1 MTQPK
6 TRTLWL
12 IRHAKAVNPAFA
24 QRDFDRELA
33 PRGQADVD
41 DLVAYCMTH
50 EMAAASWLWVSPA
63 TRTQQTAAPLAQLWR
78 SQVIEEASLYL
89 ANAYTLLDCLQG
101 TPSSEAC
108 VGIVG
113 HNPGISAL
121 LHLLQQSD
129 TSAAS
134 FEELPTLGATCLTF
148 AGSWQDLA
156 PNICTLT
163 SYLSPKR
170 TREKR

>member
-1 MTQPK
+1 MSMI
-6 TRTLWL
+6 WL
-12 IRHAKAVNPAFA
+12 HI
-24 QRDFDRELA
+24 
-33 PRGQADVD
+33 
-41 DLVAYCMTH
+41 MTH
-50 EMAAASWLWVSPA
+50 DMAAASWLWVSPA
-63 TRTQQTAAPLAQLWR
+63 ARTQQTAAPLAQLWR

-89 ANAYTLLDCLQG
+89 ADAYTLLDCLQG

-108 VGIVG
+108 VGMVG

-129 TSAAS
+129 TGAAS

-156 PNICTLT
+156 SNICALT

-170 TREKR
+170 IREKR

>member
-12 IRHAKAVNPAFA
+12 IRHAKAVSPAFA

-33 PRGQADVD
+33 PSGQADVD
-41 DLVAYCMTH
+41 DLVAYCMNH
-50 EMAAASWLWVSPA
+50 DMAAASWLWVSPA
-63 TRTQQTAAPLAQLWR
+63 ARTQQTAAPLAQLWR

-89 ANAYTLLDCLQG
+89 ADAYTLLDCLQG

-108 VGIVG
+108 VGMVG

-129 TSAAS
+129 TDTAP
-134 FEELPTLGATCLTF
+134 FEELPTLGATRLTF
-148 AGSWQDLA
+148 TGSWQDLA

-170 TREKR
+170 IKQKR